1 MKIGGIDYTNLTQD
15 FGYWTVKVEDIDDYL
30 PIKIKDRADDYN
42 PFIGWKISDDV
53 EKFIEN
59 TVRKIAV
66 PDDAEISK
74 VIPWGNY
81 FDRFNYYYHKF
92 HHVPHVDYPGWV
104 GNLWLS
110 EHPEGSRGTQFYNY
124 KDDWKRDRFD
134 FPRPEELLEQYET
147 SWHQWEISKVESYGF
162 EYMGTAPAVK
172 NTITIYN
179 SCVPHKAFI
188 GDNVDRSWSQLV
200 QISKRRFYDENDD
213 NMTREE
219 YKNFQDFL
227 NNNVSNF
234 KK

>member
-1 MKIGGIDYTNLTQD
+1 
-15 FGYWTVKVEDIDDYL
+15 
-30 PIKIKDRADDYN
+30 
-42 PFIGWKISDDV
+42 
-53 EKFIEN
+53 
-59 TVRKIAV
+59 
-66 PDDAEISK
+66 
-74 VIPWGNY
+74 
-81 FDRFNYYYHKF
+81 
-92 HHVPHVDYPGWV
+92 
-104 GNLWLS
+104 
-110 EHPEGSRGTQFYNY
+110 
-124 KDDWKRDRFD
+124 
-134 FPRPEELLEQYET
+134 
-147 SWHQWEISKVESYGF
+147 
-162 EYMGTAPAVK
+162 MGTAPAVK

>member
-1 MKIGGIDYTNLTQD
+1 MKIGEVDYTNLTD
-15 FGYWTVKVEDIDDYL
+15 EFGYWTVKVEDIGDYL

-53 EKFIEN
+53 EKFIED

-147 SWHQWEISKVESYGF
+147 SWQQWEISKVESYGF

-188 GDNVDRSWSQLV
+188 GDDVNRSWSQLV

-219 YKNFQDFL
+219 YKNLQDFL
-227 NNNVSNF
+227 NSNVSNF

>member
-1 MKIGGIDYTNLTQD
+1 MR
-15 FGYWTVKVEDIDDYL
+15 KV
-30 PIKIKDRADDYN
+30 
-42 PFIGWKISDDV
+42 
-53 EKFIEN
+53 
-59 TVRKIAV
+59 AV

-162 EYMGTAPAVK
+162 EYMGTAPALK

-188 GDNVDRSWSQLV
+188 GDDVDRSWSQLV